1 MEKKS
6 GGGRGVVRAKPKCLV
21 TTAIVAATAAAATL
35 HHGAAAAV
43 MPELRC
49 GEEDQVRRP
58 SVSPSLLVL
67 AHHRALPT
75 FSKPNDNIL
84 SATSHIVEP

>member
-21 TTAIVAATAAAATL
+21 TTAIVAATAAAEAVL

-49 GEEDQVRRP
+49 GEEDQVRRHSLSLPLGFSSPP
-58 SVSPSLLVL
+58 SIAYLL
-67 AHHRALPT
+67 
-75 FSKPNDNIL
+75 
-84 SATSHIVEP
+84 

>member
-21 TTAIVAATAAAATL
+21 TTAIVAATAAAEAL

-43 MPELRC
+43 MPELRS

-75 FSKPNDNIL
+75 FSKPNDIIL

>member
-1 MEKKS
+1 MEEKS

-21 TTAIVAATAAAATL
+21 TTAIVAATAAAEAL

-67 AHHRALPT
+67 AHRALPT
-75 FSKPNDNIL
+75 FSIQMIL
-84 SATSHIVEP
+84 SCRRRLTS

>member
-1 MEKKS
+1 M
-6 GGGRGVVRAKPKCLV
+6 VRAKPKCLV
-21 TTAIVAATAAAATL
+21 TTAIVAATVAAEAL

-58 SVSPSLLVL
+58 SLSLPLSFSSPSLPSL
-67 AHHRALPT
+67 
-75 FSKPNDNIL
+75 SQMIL
-84 SATSHIVEP
+84 SCRRCLRAMTDCGVRGV

>member
-21 TTAIVAATAAAATL
+21 TTAIVAATAAAAAL

-58 SVSPSLLVL
+58 SLSLLVL
-67 AHHRALPT
+67 AHRTLPT
-75 FSKPNDNIL
+75 FSEPNDIIL

>member
-21 TTAIVAATAAAATL
+21 TTAIVAVTATAAAAL

-49 GEEDQVRRP
+49 GEEDQVRR
-58 SVSPSLLVL
+58 SSLSQAKGVL
-67 AHHRALPT
+67 LQKRT
-75 FSKPNDNIL
+75 GRKKMI
-84 SATSHIVEP
+84 

>member
-21 TTAIVAATAAAATL
+21 TTAIVAVTATAAAEAL

-58 SVSPSLLVL
+58 SPSW
-67 AHHRALPT
+67 
-75 FSKPNDNIL
+75 F
-84 SATSHIVEP
+84 